1 MGSQIPG
8 ISHLLN
14 KDSADRLRDTIL
26 LLKGPPGSGKT
37 AYCRAFLA
45 GGLQE
50 GAKCIYINSSL
61 TEKQF
66 RNQFGSL
73 SDISKENLKFLNPYF
88 MKPQDS
94 HEHSGSAAE
103 LRSIRFFIGSKIG
116 LDIARSSKYAIK
128 LGVKY

>member
-94 HEHSGSAAE
+94 HEHSGSA
-103 LRSIRFFIGSKIG
+103 
-116 LDIARSSKYAIK
+116 SSAPLNTI
-128 LGVKY
+128 LH

>member
-73 SDISKENLKFLNPYF
+73 SDISKENLKFLNPVLYETARQSRAF
-88 MKPQDS
+88 
-94 HEHSGSAAE
+94 GIGE
-103 LRSIRFFIGSKIG
+103 LAPLNTI
-116 LDIARSSKYAIK
+116 LH
-128 LGVKY
+128 